1 MIPGARLMYI
11 AIVARSRAAPARSP
25 TDAAASAAI
34 RNSRSASSPT
44 KRLAA
49 EPAASRR

>member
-25 TDAAASAAI
+25 TDTAASAAI
-34 RNSRSASSPT
+34 RSSRSASSPT